1 MESMTDI
8 LAEKEPEKPAEEVK
22 TEPEAPQE
30 PVEVE
35 KVQSRR
41 KQHMAKE
48 YEAQGRDPETGQF
61 IEKPEVK
68 EEVKEVKEVKAEAKI
83 EPKKEELTEKERG
96 FLRGLEEERRKRQE
110 LERRI
115 AEMQT
120 KQPEG
125 EKKTFWD
132 DPEGHFKTQEQ
143 RQAQREMAFALKVSE
158 TIARSKYNDFDGAIE
173 VFAEILKTPAGPGV
187 HAQFIAAQDPAEFA
201 YRLGKQTKELREV
214 GSVEAM
220 RDKIAKEERIKL
232 EAEFKKKQ
240 ADLVKQREELTPTLS
255 DVKGASKQHEPVF
268 RGPTPFADILKP

>member
-8 LAEKEPEKPAEEVK
+8 LSEKEPEKTEEVK
-22 TEPEAPQE
+22 TEVVETPPE

-61 IEKPEVK
+61 IEKEKPEVK
-68 EEVKEVKEVKAEAKI
+68 EEPKTEVKAEVKP
-83 EPKKEELTEKERG
+83 EVKKEELTEKERG

-158 TIARSKYNDFDGAIE
+158 TIARSKYTDFDGAIE

>member
-8 LAEKEPEKPAEEVK
+8 LSEKEPEKPVEEVK
-22 TEPEAPQE
+22 TESEVPQE

-35 KVQSRR
+35 RVQSRR

-61 IEKPEVK
+61 IPKEPEVK
-68 EEVKEVKEVKAEAKI
+68 EEVKPEVKAEVKP
-83 EPKKEELTEKERG
+83 EVKKEELTDKERG

-132 DPEGHFKTQEQ
+132 DPEGHFKTFEQ
-143 RQAQREMAFALKVSE
+143 RLAQRETALSLKVSE
-158 TIARSKYNDFDGAIE
+158 TIARSKYTDFDGAIE
-173 VFAEILKTPAGPGV
+173 VFADILKTPAGPGV
-187 HAQFIAAQDPAEFA
+187 HAQFLAAQDPAEFA

-220 RDKIAKEERIKL
+220 REKIAKEERIKL

>member
-8 LAEKEPEKPAEEVK
+8 LAEKEPEKPVEEVK

-61 IEKPEVK
+61 IQKEEKPEVK
-68 EEVKEVKEVKAEAKI
+68 EEVKAEVKPEVKL

-132 DPEGHFKTQEQ
+132 DPEGHFKTIEQ
-143 RQAQREMAFALKVSE
+143 RQAQRETAFTLKVSE
-158 TIARSKYNDFDGAIE
+158 TIARSKYTDFDGAIE
-173 VFAEILKTPAGPGV
+173 VFADILKTPAGPGV
-187 HAQFIAAQDPAEFA
+187 HAQFLAAQDPAEFA
-201 YRLGKQTKELREV
+201 YRLGKQTKE
-214 GSVEAM
+214 
-220 RDKIAKEERIKL
+220 
-232 EAEFKKKQ
+232 
-240 ADLVKQREELTPTLS
+240 
-255 DVKGASKQHEPVF
+255 
-268 RGPTPFADILKP
+268 